1 MAMMKNNQAR
11 VTNFS
16 LQQHEDEVRDQ
27 MESGTTK
34 EYGLRDLYS
43 NDTPMEPKNS
53 GYGRYYNLST
63 RRGMFMVLGIT
74 LGTIVFFFNLQRESY
89 SYIIV
94 NQNLT
99 IKEDF
104 RLHKKQPFPIEKRG
118 GAFITTHSGC
128 RIAKWIYDAVDRQ
141 TSSECRSDIRQLTH
155 KNIPLIEDY
164 DTIYVPFNKQ
174 DEFVDMVLDYL
185 DVQVVLISGQW
196 QNSQG
201 ASDDAIQR
209 ILSSSYV
216 VHWFCQN
223 LKKYAGHNPHHEK
236 ISPFPYGLKE
246 FGHKGPE
253 GFSAYKRIF
262 FEQSLNITASD
273 KDTNILV
280 GYISKAEPSRRHTL
294 VGLKYLRKDSASAIY
309 LFPGW

>member
-128 RIAKWIYDAVDRQ
+128 RIAKWIYDAVDTQ
-141 TSSECRSDIRQLTH
+141 TSSECHRSDIRQLTH

-164 DTIYVPFNKQ
+164 DAIYVPRSINK
-174 DEFVDMVLDYL
+174 MNL
-185 DVQVVLISGQW
+185 LIW
-196 QNSQG
+196 
-201 ASDDAIQR
+201 
-209 ILSSSYV
+209 Y
-216 VHWFCQN
+216 
-223 LKKYAGHNPHHEK
+223 
-236 ISPFPYGLKE
+236 
-246 FGHKGPE
+246 
-253 GFSAYKRIF
+253 
-262 FEQSLNITASD
+262 
-273 KDTNILV
+273 
-280 GYISKAEPSRRHTL
+280 
-294 VGLKYLRKDSASAIY
+294 
-309 LFPGW
+309 